1 MCRWLIP
8 HVSESHQMAI
18 RDVPK
23 PPHPDNESLEPP
35 PKLFP
40 QGKRPE
46 IGRYR
51 LEVDRQM
58 KGSFTSFEAAQT
70 AGQAIKTKHPIVK
83 VSIYDAFEGLNTTI
97 EAPAA

>member
-1 MCRWLIP
+1 
-8 HVSESHQMAI
+8 MAK
-18 RDVPK
+18 RDVLK
-23 PPHPDNESLEPP
+23 PPHPDNESPEPP
-35 PKLFP
+35 AKLFP

-58 KGSFTSFEAAQT
+58 KRSFTSFEDAQI
-70 AGQAIKTKHPIVK
+70 AGLAIKSKHPIVK

>member
-1 MCRWLIP
+1 
-8 HVSESHQMAI
+8 MAI
-18 RDVPK
+18 RDVLK
-23 PPHPDNESLEPP
+23 PPQPDNEPQEPP

-46 IGRYR
+46 TGRFR

-58 KGSFTSFEAAQT
+58 KGSFTSFEAAQA

-83 VSIYDAFEGLNTTI
+83 VAIYDAFEGINTVI
-97 EAPAA
+97 ELPAA